1 MGKQISVLNIKGKVG
16 NVVGYSY
23 LDSKNQ
29 KAAGM
34 RVYQGDVKNPQTD
47 AQARQRARMLPL
59 TSFYRLMADV
69 IKRGYQEVGYGQ
81 PSRRIFMR
89 DNMKSFEGPWLTK
102 GSIAAIPGPYVIARG
117 SLVPINVTAVSATAA
132 TTDLGVG
139 AVTQVA
145 TIGDLSSALMAN
157 NTDIQQGDQLT
168 FIMGALIT
176 GTAPSV
182 VYRVKSIVV
191 APDDTTAL
199 PFTASITGGNL
210 LFSVGLKADEVA
222 CAAAVIQSRDG
233 GYSHLRSFAQLA
245 VNASALGA
253 YFGNAAVEKAV
264 SSYQTETATNDWP
277 VEQFAHGTASS
288 PLTLGALTFVGLVQR
303 NGYAYLVDANGGEN
317 LVYNEDARDA
327 FYHKYLGD
335 STWVT
340 IADPSGSIV
349 SVASTQQLLALTD
362 WLIRNYGYSY
372 ATLNSIT
379 VD

>member
-89 DNMKSFEGPWLTK
+89 DNMKSFEGPWLPK
-102 GSIAAIPGPYVIARG
+102 GSIAAIPGPYIIARG
-117 SLVPINVTAVSATAA
+117 SLVPINVSAVSATAA

-139 AVTQVA
+139 AVANVA
-145 TIGDLSSALMAN
+145 TIGELSSALMAN
-157 NTDIQQGDQLT
+157 NTDIQIGDQMT

-176 GTAPSV
+176 GSTPSV
-182 VYRVKSIVV
+182 VYRVKSIVI
-191 APDDTTAL
+191 APDDNTSL
-199 PFTASITGGNL
+199 PFTATITGGNL

-288 PLTLGALTFVGLVQR
+288 PLTIGALTFVGLVQR

-317 LVYNEDARDA
+317 LLKNANARSGYYNK
-327 FYHKYLGD
+327 FLGD
-335 STWVT
+335 ATWVT
-340 IADPSGSIV
+340 IQDPTGSIV
-349 SVASTQQLLALTD
+349 ELTTD
-362 WLIRNYGYSY
+362 TEEYNLTEWIIRNFGYSY
-372 ATLNSIT
+372 AALVNG
-379 VD
+379 